1 MLFLARESNHAPIFC
16 YMSDLLDEE
25 IEYSILDE
33 DEADRLARERRAKR
47 RAQMKRQ
54 RKIERII
61 RRTIIVMIP
70 LVLIAFVCLFLTG
83 KVNVGG
89 SKHENSATEEG
100 EIEEVEVV
108 TPEVEVIEAPAEET
122 VEEEISLIDENG
134 YGPFAYVY
142 SEEKNIFFE
151 GYKTG
156 AAAGAAYP
164 SEEEVYSNY
173 ALLVDAETGEIIA
186 SKNSNDRIN
195 PASMTKIMTI
205 LVASERIADMSDT
218 VVIDQSITDYVWKHD
233 CSAVNF
239 ALDEEVTIED
249 VMYGTI
255 LPSGA
260 DAALALARYVAGSEE
275 EFVVLMND
283 KLAEL
288 GLSSTAHFTN
298 CTGVYDANH
307 YCTLNDMAMIM
318 KAAVEN
324 ELAKKILTAHKYTT
338 SITPEHEEG
347 ITISNWF
354 LRRIEDKDTH
364 GEVICAKTGF
374 VNESGCCAASY
385 EISNS
390 GGHYICVTADAWS
403 SWRCIYDHVAIY
415 DAYVN

>member
-1 MLFLARESNHAPIFC
+1 MEENSAEITEIEYIEIDEAEADRIARES
-16 YMSDLLDEE
+16 EE
-25 IEYSILDE
+25 
-33 DEADRLARERRAKR
+33 EADRIARERRAAKR
-47 RAQMKRQ
+47 AKMKRQ
-54 RKIERII
+54 RRIEKVV
-61 RRTIIVMIP
+61 RRSLLVLLPLLIVGIIVLSIKNHKAKS
-70 LVLIAFVCLFLTG
+70 VQESIEETQNEV
-83 KVNVGG
+83 
-89 SKHENSATEEG
+89 SDISATVP
-100 EIEEVEVV
+100 EIEI
-108 TPEVEVIEAPAEET
+108 TET
-122 VEEEISLIDENG
+122 EPIVEEEEVSLIDENG
-134 YGPFAYVY
+134 YGPHAFVY
-142 SEEKNIFFE
+142 SEEKDVFFE

-156 AAAGAAYP
+156 SAEGALYP
-164 SEEEVYSNY
+164 SEEDVLSTY
-173 ALLVDAETGEIIA
+173 AILVDAKTGEVIA

-205 LVASERIADMSDT
+205 LVAAERVADMNDT
-218 VVIDQSITDYVWKHD
+218 VIIDQSITDYVWKND

-239 ALDEEVTIED
+239 SLDEEVSVKD

-275 EFVVLMND
+275 EFVVLMNN
-283 KLAEL
+283 KLEEL
-288 GLSSTAHFTN
+288 GLSQTAHFTN
-298 CTGVYDANH
+298 CTGIYDENH

-324 ELAKKILTAHKYTT
+324 ELAKTILTAHKYTT

-374 VNESGCCAASY
+374 VNQSGCCAASY

-390 GGHYICVTADAWS
+390 GGRYICVTADAWS

-415 DAYVN
+415 DAYVE